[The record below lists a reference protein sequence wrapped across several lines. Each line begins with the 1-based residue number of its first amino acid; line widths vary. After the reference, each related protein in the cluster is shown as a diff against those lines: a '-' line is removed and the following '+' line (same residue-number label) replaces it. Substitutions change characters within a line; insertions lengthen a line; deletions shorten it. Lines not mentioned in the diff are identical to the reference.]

1 MIAYVRNV
9 VLVRAKLAQLRP
21 TQFSVGY
28 AEVELKAAEWKRLKK
43 KERQQ
48 VLESHVFPAVL
59 GLEGAYYIV
68 DHHHLGIALIEQGL
82 KEVWVTKLDDLS
94 WLEPGIFW
102 RTMEFRSWTHPYDH
116 RGRRRDFADMPRKLI
131 RLQNDPYRSLAG
143 LVRLAG
149 GYAKDLAPFS
159 EFLWADFF
167 RPQVSA
173 RLIADERVRATRMG
187 VKLARSNDA
196 CYLPGWI
203 GNAVLS

>member
-116 RGRRRDFADMPRKLI
+116 RGRRRDFTDMPRKLI